1 LEINVNNTLFTGKFF
16 LHLPSVDSTNNYA
29 KELIAKSS
37 PIDGTVILADE
48 QYAGRGQ
55 MGNTWHSEAKKNLT
69 FSIIFHTS
77 FLQATEQFWLNIAI
91 SLGICTVV
99 NKYISVNSESNLAE
113 QSFTATI
120 KWPNDIFVGNKKIA
134 GILIENT
141 IQGIFLKNSIIGIGI
156 NVNQTDFEEMNKI
169 ISMQLTTGNE
179 LQRDDFFKDI
189 LLHIEQYFMLLKS
202 KKLERLKSEYLMNLY
217 NYQKTAFYKKGDL
230 LFEGKIID
238 VEQSGLLVMELFE
251 NNAMRKIEKFM
262 FKEIEFLR

>member
-1 LEINVNNTLFTGKFF
+1 MTAKIKPNTQIIGQNLVYFAR
-16 LHLPSVDSTNNYA
+16 LDSTNHLAMEMY
-29 KELIAKSS
+29 KHQLIEN
-37 PIDGTVILADE
+37 GTVIYTDE
-48 QYAGRGQ
+48 QTNGRGQ
-55 MGNTWHSEAKKNLT
+55 LQREWQSAPYENLLFSLLLQPVTNTITNPFTLNKCIALALCLSLKD
-69 FSIIFHTS
+69 
-77 FLQATEQFWLNIAI
+77 QFPNENV
-91 SLGICTVV
+91 S
-99 NKYISVNSESNLAE
+99 
-113 QSFTATI
+113 I
-120 KWPNDIFVGNKKIA
+120 KWPNDLMINNKKIA